1 MKALADTGCVLLMQ
15 AQEEGQ
21 ATSDGSMD
29 IHSQLETQPVRAG
42 MPEDRYGGSDQE
54 AGRER
59 GNSTAPAAAYT
70 AAAAR
75 VRQQSRTGNGR
86 TMQDIV
92 ITSERGDAACTVTA
106 FIAAQRP
113 PTGNESTEHGT
124 PSALQTPISVSADD
138 RGSEG
143 GDVALRPSISSDWDV
158 SAPLSRDAI
167 KAVTADSA
175 RLQTATGT
183 EVTDHSKPSVLET
196 PSSVSADDRGYQGA
210 QAASAL
216 SISPAYSMLP
226 WDKVGAWPSGN
237 NSLYRQVRQ
246 DPPVAYKHQPS
257 RLSITIPRASLP
269 TSLSLPG
276 DLDGEVAHAR
286 AVKLAALHES
296 KQRLFGSS
304 DPSVSILG
312 ITSAESRHPGA
323 TSTLANPPIGVDRS
337 STDWHKHSMQS
348 RPGPSVSIQGIASV
362 ERHEPAA
369 ADSPPDPPSSTG
381 SLSTDWHRDS
391 TVGLHQGLPHI
402 SRNSSPTDPPTQVAG
417 AIRSSYKFLSA
428 QEGGMARHF
437 PERVPGHKSFAE
449 YAERAMPWDRLSSET
464 LPDSV
469 SADAEMQ
476 HSQKWLSMHGYSD
489 AIVHVTATLPKATA
503 LLSAAGADSKAAV
516 GASPMIGPPQVSQ
529 MFVDSLPGA
538 IQQSYAPGRLSIAA
552 SRQQS
557 LLQSSSGMDA
567 GCDLQMH
574 ESPAQPVTPN
584 SKQSGMAIEE
594 NPRILHLQN
603 LQNMQ
608 NSASAASSAQKPVNG
623 QDVALDRTIP
633 SIWDLDV

>member
-1 MKALADTGCVLLMQ
+1 VCASNQ
-15 AQEEGQ
+15 AHEEGQ

-29 IHSQLETQPVRAG
+29 AHSPPEAQPVRAG
-42 MPEDRYGGSDQE
+42 MPEDRYEGSDQE
-54 AGRER
+54 ASCEQS
-59 GNSTAPAAAYT
+59 NSTAPAAAYT

-75 VRQQSRTGNGR
+75 VRQQTPTGSGR

-113 PTGNESTEHGT
+113 PTGNERTEHVT
-124 PSALQTPISVSADD
+124 PSAFQTPRSVSADD

-143 GDVALRPSISSDWDV
+143 GDVALRPSISSNWDV
-158 SAPLSRDAI
+158 SAPVSHDAV
-167 KAVTADSA
+167 KALTADSA
-175 RLQTATGT
+175 RLQTAIGT
-183 EVTDHSKPSVLET
+183 EVTDHSKPSVHET
-196 PSSVSADDRGYQGA
+196 PSSVSADDRGHQGA

-237 NSLYRQVRQ
+237 NSLYRQ

-257 RLSITIPRASLP
+257 RLSMTIPRASLP

-296 KQRLFGSS
+296 KQRLFGSF
-304 DPSVSILG
+304 DPSVSILE

-323 TSTLANPPIGVDRS
+323 TSTLADPPIGVDRS

-348 RPGPSVSIQGIASV
+348 HPGPSVSIQGIASV
-362 ERHEPAA
+362 KRHEPAA

-391 TVGLHQGLPHI
+391 TAGLHQGLPHI
-402 SRNSSPTDPPTQVAG
+402 SRNSSETDPPTQVAG

-437 PERVPGHKSFAE
+437 PERVPGHKSFAG
-449 YAERAMPWDRLSSET
+449 YAERAMRWDRLSSET
-464 LPDSV
+464 LPDSA

-503 LLSAAGADSKAAV
+503 MLSAAGADSKAPV

-557 LLQSSSGMDA
+557 PLQSISGMDA

-574 ESPAQPVTPN
+574 KSPAQPVTPN
-584 SKQSGMAIEE
+584 SKQFGMAIEE
-594 NPRILHLQN
+594 NP
-603 LQNMQ
+603 
-608 NSASAASSAQKPVNG
+608 SASAASSAQKPVNG
-623 QDVALDRTIP
+623 RDVALDRTIP